1 MADDHI
7 SVEVSYDSESPLCWS
22 NHTRSQLFT
31 PDKNLHLC
39 MNVML
44 GILCQLMRLSTF
56 QVQDLIYI
64 EGKRKQLNL
73 IYSEA

>member
-7 SVEVSYDSESPLCWS
+7 SVGVLYDSESPLS
-22 NHTRSQLFT
+22 NHTRSQLCT

-64 EGKRKQLNL
+64 ERKRKQLNL